1 MDGGD
6 MMEVEVQKK
15 RRQLWKKGS
24 WRRKEGKEREE
35 RTLREES
42 KQYLLFIQTVSSR
55 ELVESWIAIC
65 SLI

>member
-1 MDGGD
+1 
-6 MMEVEVQKK
+6 MMEVEVYKK
-15 RRQLWKKGS
+15 RRQHWKKGS

-42 KQYLLFIQTVSSR
+42 KQYLLFIQTISSR